1 MEHNFSATNINGL
14 FLLQKKIIR
23 LLCNARYDAPT
34 APLFSKLCLPKIQD
48 LLKYRLAYTH
58 TLECKNNTKNISL
71 IANLQINHTPYP
83 TRLSERWKVPRPRTN
98 YTLQMIG
105 YTLPKLLNGLAFID
119 FDIDSCTKSMLFNLF
134 VRKDY
139 DVWE

>member
-48 LLKYRLAYTH
+48 LLKYHLAYTY
-58 TLECKNNTKNISL
+58 TLERKNNSKNISL

-105 YTLPKLLNGLAFID
+105 YTLPKLLNGLVFIG
-119 FDIDSCTKSMLFNLF
+119 FDINSCMLYNLC
-134 VRKDY
+134 VRKEY
-139 DVWE
+139 DVWD